1 MAVVATITDQVNLG
15 SRWYVEGTLTF
26 SGNYVT
32 GGEVPTYPG
41 LKTGKST
48 AVRLAINALAGYLF
62 SYDPATGKIM
72 IFQDATPAA
81 AAPLPQLAAA
91 GYPAGLT
98 GVTTYFQGWFK
109 KP

>member
-15 SRWYVEGTLTF
+15 PRLMVEGTLTF
-26 SGNYVT
+26 SGNYAT
-32 GGEVPTYPG
+32 GGEIPTFSG
-41 LKTGKST
+41 LKTSKST
-48 AVRLAINALAGYLF
+48 PLTMLITALAGYVF
-62 SYDPATGKIM
+62 AYDRGTGKVL

-91 GYPAGLT
+91 AYPAGLT
-98 GVTTYFQGWFK
+98 GVTTYFTAYFK